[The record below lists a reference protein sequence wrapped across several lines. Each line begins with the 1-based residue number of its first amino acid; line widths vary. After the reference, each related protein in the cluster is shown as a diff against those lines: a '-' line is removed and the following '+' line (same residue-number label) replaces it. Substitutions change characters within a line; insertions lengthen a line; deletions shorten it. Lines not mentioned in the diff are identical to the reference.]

1 MTVQELIG
9 RFAYDLRYTSLPE
22 EVVLRAK
29 YCLLDYLGVAL
40 AGSTSSLACRYYSL
54 MKEIGGIKESIM
66 IGDGG
71 LVPAMWAATTNG
83 AIGHVHELD
92 DGDRFALGHPGVTSV
107 PSAIAVGER
116 EESSG
121 KEIITAIVLGYEV
134 FSRIARAVNPS
145 HRARGFHTT
154 STCGTFGAA
163 IASGKLMGLDSD
175 QLSSALGIA
184 GIQAAGIAHGGE
196 KSLLKPLQVGKTCGN
211 GVLAAMLA
219 QMDIP
224 TSTTI
229 IDGERGFALAVSD
242 NVDLDIITKDLGRH
256 FKILDSYVKFHAA
269 CRHTHPSID
278 AVLDLRRRYDLR
290 PNDVKRIVV
299 RTYAAAAKLG
309 TGPSRYRPLS
319 PHAAKFSIPYV
330 VAVAITEGK
339 ADIDSFSSK
348 KIKDTTILGLSDK
361 VKVEE
366 DEKMTTKVPNKRGST
381 VEVETNDGHVL
392 SSTFENPIGE
402 PENLDFKKVEE
413 KFYSLSIKRISEE
426 KAKELYTM
434 VMNLERVEDI
444 SILRGLLF

>member
-9 RFAYDLRYTSLPE
+9 RFADDLRYTSLPE
-22 EVVLRAK
+22 KVVLRAK
-29 YCLLDYLGVAL
+29 YSLLDYLGVAL
-40 AGSTSSLACRYYSL
+40 AGSSTSLACQYYSL
-54 MKEIGGIKESIM
+54 MMQISGIKESVL

-83 AIGHVHELD
+83 TIGHVYELD
-92 DGDRFALGHPGVTSV
+92 DGDRFALGHPGVTTI
-107 PSAIAVGER
+107 PAAIAVGER

-121 KEIITAIVLGYEV
+121 KNILIAIVLGYEV

-154 STCGTFGAA
+154 ATCGTFGAA
-163 IASGKLMGLDSD
+163 VASGKLMGLDSD

-184 GIQAAGIAHGGE
+184 GIQAAGIASGGE
-196 KSLLKPLQVGKTCGN
+196 KSLLKPLQVGKSCGN
-211 GVLAAMLA
+211 GVFAAMLA

-229 IDGERGFALAVSD
+229 IDGERGFAVAVSD
-242 NVDLDIITKDLGRH
+242 SFDVDMMTQDLGKH

-278 AVLDLRRRYDLR
+278 AVLDLRRRYDLE
-290 PNDVKRIVV
+290 PNSVERIVV

-309 TGPSRYRPLS
+309 TSPSRYRS
-319 PHAAKFSIPYV
+319 PSLHAAKFSVPYV

-339 ADIDSFSSK
+339 VDIDSFSSK
-348 KIKDTTILGLSDK
+348 KIKDQTILSLSDK
-361 VKVEE
+361 VEVEE
-366 DEKMTTKVPNKRGST
+366 DEKMTIQAPNKRGST
-381 VEVETNDGHVL
+381 VEVETTDGHVL
-392 SSTFENPIGE
+392 SSTFENPMGE

-413 KFYSLSIKRISEE
+413 KFYSLATKKISTEQ
-426 KAKELYTM
+426 AKDLYTT

-444 SILRGLLF
+444 TILRGLLV